1 MSTLLFIDVLTMRD
15 VASLSMVQLYKFTP
29 FLLFLILVIA
39 GNKLTLETR
48 PKERGLST
56 RDELLKFHNSFYSAN
71 IMALT
76 VLGRGKQ
83 AK

>member
-1 MSTLLFIDVLTMRD
+1 MWPSFLWYCYT
-15 VASLSMVQLYKFTP
+15 SLHLYKALLEFS
-29 FLLFLILVIA
+29 LLFLILVIV

>member
-1 MSTLLFIDVLTMRD
+1 MIV
-15 VASLSMVQLYKFTP
+15 
-29 FLLFLILVIA
+29 

-83 AK
+83 ATYEICVGSRKNGTH

>member
-1 MSTLLFIDVLTMRD
+1 MWS
-15 VASLSMVQLYKFTP
+15 P
-29 FLLFLILVIA
+29 FYGTAAQVYTFKTELHLNFFFFFLIFVIV

>member
-1 MSTLLFIDVLTMRD
+1 MGCGLPFYGTAIQVYTFKTKLYLNFLF
-15 VASLSMVQLYKFTP
+15 F
-29 FLLFLILVIA
+29 LVIV